1 MSHSDEEERPP
12 VRVLL
17 ADDEPGDRI
26 ALKMYLENA
35 DGFCCAGCAGNG
47 REALELVRARPVDA
61 VLLDLYMPG
70 MDGLDFLRELRQ
82 LPPPRPKVF
91 VLSAYGAAGE
101 SQLRHQ
107 ALRLGADGY
116 FDKTYPLALI
126 LRRIGDLCAQEDE
139 LCGPAETLRAQRQT
153 DQQMVDQLL
162 YEVLGPC
169 KVCGAGYLNQ
179 VLVHLLQAGRAPWRA
194 DEEFARAAGKNVD
207 VRSVERAVHGAAKKM
222 EEKRT
227 PLWRALV
234 KGLGLPEGKVPP
246 NKLLVDMLYQ
256 ELLRR
261 QRGTGTFVQEEAP
274 K

>member
-1 MSHSDEEERPP
+1 MSHSGEEERPP

-26 ALKMYLENA
+26 ALKMYLDGA

-47 REALELVRARPVDA
+47 REALEMVRAQPVDA
-61 VLLDLYMPG
+61 VLLDLYMPA

-101 SQLRHQ
+101 NQLRHQ

-126 LRRIGDLCAQEDE
+126 LRRISDLCAQDGE
-139 LCGPAETLRAQRQT
+139 LCGPAGTLRQT

-169 KVCGAGYLNQ
+169 KACGAGYLNQ

-194 DEEFARAAGKNVD
+194 DEEFARAAGANVD
-207 VRSVERAVHGAAKKM
+207 VRSVERAIHSAAKKM
-222 EEKRT
+222 EEKHT
-227 PLWRALV
+227 PLWCTLV
-234 KGLGLPEGKVPP
+234 KGLGLPDGKVPP
-246 NKLLVDMLYQ
+246 NKLLVEMLYQ

-261 QRGTGTFVQEEAP
+261 QRSTGTFVQEEAP